1 MPTPREPTTPD
12 QPGDLPHLPEDPGTP
27 SGPNDMPDNTPDD
40 ERRYTEDEDGN
51 EKKVA
56 AGPSE
61 IWFRI

>member
-12 QPGDLPHLPEDPGTP
+12 SPGDLPHLPEDPATP
-27 SGPNDMPDNTPDD
+27 SGPNDMPDSNPDD
-40 ERRYTEDEDGN
+40 ERRHKEDGY
-51 EKKVA
+51 EKKVS